1 MKSKGVVN
9 AGLLDQDYALKWVQ
23 KNIRLFGGNN
33 RSVTIAGNS
42 AGAGS
47 VMYHAL
53 TSGGR
58 AGTALFQNV
67 GVILVDG
74 G

>member
-1 MKSKGVVN
+1 MN

-23 KNIRLFGGNN
+23 KNIHLFGGDSC
-33 RSVTIAGNS
+33 SVTIAGNS

-53 TSGGR
+53 TNGGTS
-58 AGTALFQNV
+58 GTALFQNV
-67 GVILVDG
+67 GFSIARW
-74 G
+74 